1 MKKWS
6 KKSLLISVGAVVAM
20 AVIVM
25 ASIFVIGKLTGK
37 DGYTLLE
44 AMRTVDFLHKHT
56 HVTKI
61 TVIWVDSLGNRI
73 TLPNL
78 Y

>member
-1 MKKWS
+1 MKGNTKM
-6 KKSLLISVGAVVAM
+6 KDNTYK
-20 AVIVM
+20 VICKFNNRPDWD
-25 ASIFVIGKLTGK
+25 SEESDDSTGK
-37 DGYTLLE
+37 DGFTLLE
-44 AMRTVDFLHKHT
+44 AMRTVDFLHKNT

>member
-1 MKKWS
+1 MKDNTYK
-6 KKSLLISVGAVVAM
+6 VVCKFNNRLDWDSEEADD
-20 AVIVM
+20 
-25 ASIFVIGKLTGK
+25 STGK
-37 DGYTLLE
+37 DGFTLLE
-44 AMRTVDFLHKHT
+44 AMRTVDFLHKNT